1 MECYLHG
8 NLPPQTSPFAEESES
23 AREEVAVKREALVP
37 LKDYRATRVD
47 VDRNG
52 RRALVNDMR

>member
-1 MECYLHG
+1 
-8 NLPPQTSPFAEESES
+8 
-23 AREEVAVKREALVP
+23 VKRESLQP

-47 VDRNG
+47 VDVKG